1 MPSVSFKPYFRTPAC
16 QLFCNA
22 LLMTISSSSRRHLL
36 SEAGGCIF
44 SVGIKA
50 IILTGLDLQV
60 SQAQQ
65 ASIAEK
71 PRQYSLQELPF
82 SNVKSMGSRGSVLML
97 AVRFEEVVSRGAGAA
112 VALFS
117 GAVIREM
124 YRTKIL
130 SVKVCHPHHFRCSRL
145 LLPRMSLFM
154 YKLHWSTSDRP
165 TGRSWVLACNRSFDQ
180 SLRAAACMLIPCHFN
195 PHQVHC

>member
-1 MPSVSFKPYFRTPAC
+1 M
-16 QLFCNA
+16 
-22 LLMTISSSSRRHLL
+22 
-36 SEAGGCIF
+36 
-44 SVGIKA
+44 
-50 IILTGLDLQV
+50 

-82 SNVKSMGSRGSVLML
+82 TNVKSIGSRGSVLML

-130 SVKVCHPHHFRCSRL
+130 SVKVCLPRHFPCTHL
-145 LLPRMSLFM
+145 LLPNMSL
-154 YKLHWSTSDRP
+154 YTSQVTLVERRQANKLLHSYLQQELWPVRQRNS
-165 TGRSWVLACNRSFDQ
+165 
-180 SLRAAACMLIPCHFN
+180 MLIAAHFCST
-195 PHQVHC
+195 PLIFVHTTMVLVCEDWWSQMTHSCSTQFTLHCVTSCQTASQRLKH

>member
-1 MPSVSFKPYFRTPAC
+1 M
-16 QLFCNA
+16 N
-22 LLMTISSSSRRHLL
+22 
-36 SEAGGCIF
+36 
-44 SVGIKA
+44 
-50 IILTGLDLQV
+50 
-60 SQAQQ
+60 QAQQ

-82 SNVKSMGSRGSVLML
+82 PNVKSLGSRGSVLML

-130 SVKVCHPHHFRCSRL
+130 SVKVLATVALFSGAVTQKMYCTETCQSRCSDF
-145 LLPRMSLFM
+145 PS
-154 YKLHWSTSDRP
+154 
-165 TGRSWVLACNRSFDQ
+165 
-180 SLRAAACMLIPCHFN
+180 
-195 PHQVHC
+195 

>member
-1 MPSVSFKPYFRTPAC
+1 M
-16 QLFCNA
+16 
-22 LLMTISSSSRRHLL
+22 
-36 SEAGGCIF
+36 
-44 SVGIKA
+44 
-50 IILTGLDLQV
+50 QV

-65 ASIAEK
+65 ASIAER

-82 SNVKSMGSRGSVLML
+82 TNVKSIGSRGSVLML

-130 SVKVCHPHHFRCSRL
+130 SVKVCLPLGHSLQTAWDVLLPTDIL
-145 LLPRMSLFM
+145 LLSRSPTDMPLVPQISLFFSSQ
-154 YKLHWSTSDRP
+154 KLQYT
-165 TGRSWVLACNRSFDQ
+165 
-180 SLRAAACMLIPCHFN
+180 
-195 PHQVHC
+195 HCALCLS

>member
-1 MPSVSFKPYFRTPAC
+1 M
-16 QLFCNA
+16 
-22 LLMTISSSSRRHLL
+22 
-36 SEAGGCIF
+36 
-44 SVGIKA
+44 
-50 IILTGLDLQV
+50 

-82 SNVKSMGSRGSVLML
+82 ANVKSIGSRGSVLML

-130 SVKVCHPHHFRCSRL
+130 SVKVCLPHSSHHNQL
-145 LLPRMSLFM
+145 RMFFCLQ
-154 YKLHWSTSDRP
+154 T
-165 TGRSWVLACNRSFDQ
+165 A
-180 SLRAAACMLIPCHFN
+180 
-195 PHQVHC
+195 